1 MCKTQKETKIAILS
15 ISVVKK
21 AVYVIYCCRERITMN
36 TLILILSLVAGI
48 VGTGLG
54 GIIGVLLKNKGNKVM
69 GRVLSFAGGVMVGV
83 VTFEMLPEAV
93 DYSVVEGAIS
103 QSGILI
109 AVSALAVGMLVIFGL
124 NKLLDVIENMRDTHR
139 SIEEL
144 HHETAVI
151 EANDALKAD
160 GSAVVLSG
168 KNSVAVT
175 SVDKKSLLKAGIIM
189 LMAIALHNLPEGM
202 AIGATGA
209 SDTQTGILIAV
220 IIAVHNIPEGMAIS
234 APLASGGVKGWK
246 TVLLTALAGAATV
259 LGAVIGLAVGG
270 ISKLA
275 SGICMG
281 LAGGAMLYVTFCE
294 ILPQSILMEEGRVP
308 AVSMLAGIICSMV
321 FVFAF

>member
-1 MCKTQKETKIAILS
+1 MDKQI
-15 ISVVKK
+15 
-21 AVYVIYCCRERITMN
+21 
-36 TLILILSLVAGI
+36 LILVLSLVAGI

-93 DYSVVEGAIS
+93 EYSKIKNSFE

-109 AVSALAVGMLVIFGL
+109 AVSALVVGMLIIFGL
-124 NKLLDVIENMRDTHR
+124 NKMLDVIENMRGTHK

-144 HHETAVI
+144 HHETKVI
-151 EANDALKAD
+151 EANDALMEANAC
-160 GSAVVLSG
+160 GNTAAVQ
-168 KNSVAVT
+168 A
-175 SVDKKSLLKAGIIM
+175 VDKKSLLKAGLIM
-189 LMAIALHNLPEGM
+189 LLAIAFHNLPEGM
-202 AIGATGA
+202 AIGASGA
-209 SDTQTGILIAV
+209 SNSQTGILVAI

-234 APLASGGVKGWK
+234 APLASGGVNGWK
-246 TVLLTALAGAATV
+246 TILLTALAGAATV
-259 LGAVIGLAVGG
+259 VGALIGLAVGG
-270 ISKLA
+270 ISQLA

-308 AVSMLAGIICSMV
+308 AVSMLVGIVCSMV

>member
-1 MCKTQKETKIAILS
+1 MDKQQI
-15 ISVVKK
+15 
-21 AVYVIYCCRERITMN
+21 
-36 TLILILSLVAGI
+36 LILVLSLVAGI

-93 DYSVVEGAIS
+93 EYSKIENSIE

-109 AVSALAVGMLVIFGL
+109 AVSALVVGMLIIFGL
-124 NKLLDVIENMRDTHR
+124 NKMLDVIENMRGTHK

-144 HHETAVI
+144 HHETKVI
-151 EANDALKAD
+151 EANDALMEANAC
-160 GSAVVLSG
+160 GNTAAVQ
-168 KNSVAVT
+168 A
-175 SVDKKSLLKAGIIM
+175 VDKKSLLKAGLIM
-189 LMAIALHNLPEGM
+189 LLAIAFHNLPEGM
-202 AIGATGA
+202 AIGASGA
-209 SDTQTGILIAV
+209 SNSQTGILVAI

-246 TVLLTALAGAATV
+246 TILLTALAGAATV
-259 LGAVIGLAVGG
+259 VGALIGLAVGG
-270 ISKLA
+270 ISQLA

-281 LAGGAMLYVTFCE
+281 IAGGAMLYVTFCE

-308 AVSMLAGIICSMV
+308 AVSMLVGIVCSMV

>member
-1 MCKTQKETKIAILS
+1 MDKQQI
-15 ISVVKK
+15 
-21 AVYVIYCCRERITMN
+21 
-36 TLILILSLVAGI
+36 LILVLSLVAGI

-93 DYSVVEGAIS
+93 EYSKIENSIE

-109 AVSALAVGMLVIFGL
+109 AVSALGVGMLIIFGL
-124 NKLLDVIENMRDTHR
+124 NKMLDVIENMRGTHK

-144 HHETAVI
+144 HHETKVI
-151 EANDALKAD
+151 EANDALMEANAC
-160 GSAVVLSG
+160 GNTAAVQ
-168 KNSVAVT
+168 A
-175 SVDKKSLLKAGIIM
+175 VDKKSLLKAGLIM
-189 LMAIALHNLPEGM
+189 LLAIAFHNLPEGM
-202 AIGATGA
+202 AIGASGA
-209 SDTQTGILIAV
+209 SNSQTGILVAI

-259 LGAVIGLAVGG
+259 VGALIGLAVGG
-270 ISKLA
+270 ISQLA

-308 AVSMLAGIICSMV
+308 AVSMLVGIVCSMV
-321 FVFAF
+321 FVFVF